1 MTEFFQVESLSK
13 DFGGVRAVK
22 DLNLS
27 LGEGELLCILGPN
40 GCGKTTLFNLISGAL
55 TPTSGRVFFNGRDI
69 TRLRPNQISE
79 LGIGRKFQVPG
90 IYPEHTVFENIEVPL
105 FAKAGRSS
113 FRGMFRQPDLDDRA
127 RSLLSQI
134 GLESKSHVEAGKL
147 SHGQKQWLEIGMVL
161 ASAPRLILL
170 DEPTAGMTVG
180 ETQATVKLIRQIVS
194 ESNISL
200 IVIEHDISFVREL
213 DCPIMVMLKG
223 TASCQGSYAEIRKDP
238 QVRRVY
244 LGRKA

>member
-1 MTEFFQVESLSK
+1 MTEFFHVESLTK
-13 DFGGVRAVK
+13 DFGGVQAVD

-27 LGEGELLCILGPN
+27 LDEGEMLCIIGPN

-55 TPTSGRVFFNGRDI
+55 SPSSGRIFFRGRDI
-69 TRLRPNQISE
+69 TGMRPGRVSE

-105 FAKAGRSS
+105 FAESGRRG
-113 FRGMFRQPDLDDRA
+113 FRGMFRRPALDDRA
-127 RSLLSQI
+127 RALLAQI
-134 GLESKSHVEAGKL
+134 GLESKSDVAAGGL

-161 ASAPRLILL
+161 ASAPRLVLL

-180 ETQATVKLIRQIVS
+180 ETQATVELIRQIAT
-194 ESNISL
+194 ETNIAL

-223 TASCQGSYAEIRKDP
+223 TELCHGDYEEIRRNP
-238 QVRRVY
+238 TVRRVY
-244 LGRKA
+244 LGRNA

>member
-1 MTEFFQVESLSK
+1 MTEFLQVESLNK
-13 DFGGVRAVK
+13 DFGGVQAVD

-27 LGEGELLCILGPN
+27 LGEGEMRCVIGPN

-55 TPTSGRVFFNGRDI
+55 SPSSGRVFFRGRDI
-69 TRLRPNQISE
+69 TGMRPARVSE

-105 FAKAGRSS
+105 FAEAGRHG
-113 FRGMFRQPDLDDRA
+113 FRGTFRRPELDDRA
-127 RSLLSQI
+127 RALLAQI
-134 GLESKSHVEAGKL
+134 GLDSESNVAAGGL

-161 ASAPRLILL
+161 ASAPRLVLL
-170 DEPTAGMTVG
+170 DEPTAGMTIG
-180 ETQATVKLIRQIVS
+180 ETQATVKLIRQIAA
-194 ESNISL
+194 ETNISL

-223 TASCQGSYAEIRKDP
+223 TALCEGSYQEIREDP
-238 QVRRVY
+238 VVRRVY

>member
-1 MTEFFQVESLSK
+1 MTEFFHVESLTK
-13 DFGGVRAVK
+13 DFGGVQAV
-22 DLNLS
+22 DGLNLS
-27 LGEGELLCILGPN
+27 LDEGEMLCIIGPN

-55 TPTSGRVFFNGRDI
+55 SPSSGRIFFRGRDI
-69 TRLRPNQISE
+69 TGMRPGRVSE

-105 FAKAGRSS
+105 FAESGRRG
-113 FRGMFRQPDLDDRA
+113 FRGMFRRPRLDERA
-127 RSLLSQI
+127 RVLLAQI
-134 GLESKSHVEAGKL
+134 GLESKSEVAAGGL

-161 ASAPRLILL
+161 ASAPRLVLL

-180 ETQATVKLIRQIVS
+180 ETQATVELIRQIAA
-194 ESNISL
+194 ETNIAL

-223 TASCQGSYAEIRKDP
+223 TELCHGDYEEIRQNP
-238 QVRRVY
+238 TVRRVY
-244 LGRKA
+244 LGRNA

>member
-1 MTEFFQVESLSK
+1 MTDFFHVESLTK
-13 DFGGVRAVK
+13 DFGGVQAVD

-27 LGEGELLCILGPN
+27 LDEGEMLCIIGPN

-55 TPTSGRVFFNGRDI
+55 SPSSGRIFFRGRDI
-69 TRLRPNQISE
+69 TGMRPGQVSA

-105 FAKAGRSS
+105 FAESGRRG
-113 FRGMFRQPDLDDRA
+113 FRGMFRRPRLDERA
-127 RSLLSQI
+127 RALLAQI
-134 GLESKSHVEAGKL
+134 GLESKSDIAAGGL

-161 ASAPRLILL
+161 ASAPRLVLL

-180 ETQATVKLIRQIVS
+180 ETQATVELIRQIAA
-194 ESNISL
+194 ETNIAL

-223 TASCQGSYAEIRKDP
+223 TELCHGGYDEIRQNP
-238 QVRRVY
+238 TVRRVY
-244 LGRKA
+244 LGRNA